1 MSFLFGNLCAIKRG
15 KELFYCFLE
24 AKEKLFSS
32 VNDNSLRTA
41 IQFLGINFLT
51 CTEEEFFFFQ
61 QHLPLEFAP
70 FLLLSEQNLL
80 RMYRVIVDLSETA
93 NFDFRFPRV
102 SSYQAKSKLV
112 LGDSHSAVKSTT
124 VSSEACLFQGRLR
137 EWVREC
143 SESNNK
149 FNDRGVLRNKL
160 CSTEAEHIKSNDVL
174 HLANDSSVGDNDC
187 IIEDVVSNSKI
198 DSLTN
203 RSYDKLVSPV
213 EGETSSSGYQ
223 FPFAASCQALSSNDT
238 DISVNQADSDENKG
252 TGYGKS
258 SSNVATNVS
267 NPSNPVVPSSDTSSV
282 SVDNGIEKKKKTSL
296 TLGESEMSP
305 SLRSELSKV
314 RQFYSLQINC
324 DREGNALQKVT
335 IDKMVERVSALLW
348 FSKNVKGIEPSLIH
362 CGDAQLVQEFVHY
375 MMDKRGTKPI
385 TCSRYITAFLN
396 VSKVRQDS
404 HERKEDDLSESLEKV
419 RAVQRQLERL
429 SRKERVDDLARKP
442 QDDKVVYSELLELCR
457 ELKWEVFEMNGTS
470 QARSCMNLCLLLLY
484 CSANPGRAK
493 EYITLRIYQ
502 NQCSEESK
510 DQNFICFNEDGTVI
524 LLEDSYKTRS
534 TYGPNRTDLTPLT
547 FLTYYLKLYYSK
559 MRPRLLSGKEH
570 DYFFV
575 NPRGDAFSQ
584 SSYSNYISA
593 LFEKHFSRKLTTADL
608 RKAVVTHFL
617 SLPQSSDYSLRES
630 FASLMKHSVRTQK
643 RYYDE
648 RPLAQKKSR
657 ALEMLGSF
665 ASRSLDEDSVEIV
678 SDEDDKGN
686 IEYLPGQ
693 GEFVAL
699 VAANSTETSPEVFVA
714 KVLRLSEDRKTAY
727 LAEFEETEPGKYKL
741 NAGKSYKE
749 AVNALIYPV
758 DIVYLHTNGVYEL
771 RTPKIDVHHQ
781 VHKK

>member
-41 IQFLGINFLT
+41 IQFLAINFLT

-80 RMYRVIVDLSETA
+80 RMYRLTLDLRETA
-93 NFDFRFPRV
+93 NCDFRFPRA

-112 LGDSHSAVKSTT
+112 LGDSSQSAVKSTT
-124 VSSEACLFQGRLR
+124 VSSEACLQGRVR
-137 EWVREC
+137 EWLREC
-143 SESNNK
+143 SESNNNK

-174 HLANDSSVGDNDC
+174 HLANDSSVGEND
-187 IIEDVVSNSKI
+187 KF
-198 DSLTN
+198 
-203 RSYDKLVSPV
+203 VSPV
-213 EGETSSSGYQ
+213 EGEPSSSGYQ
-223 FPFAASCQALSSNDT
+223 FPFAASCQAKSSFLPLSSNDT
-238 DISVNQADSDENKG
+238 DISINQADSDENKG
-252 TGYGKS
+252 IGHGKS

-282 SVDNGIEKKKKTSL
+282 SVDNGIEKKKKTSF

-314 RQFYSLQINC
+314 REFYSLQINC

-348 FSKNVKGIEPSLIH
+348 FLKNVKGIEPSLIH
-362 CGDAQLVQEFVHY
+362 CRDAQLVQEFVHY
-375 MMDKRGTKPI
+375 MMDKRGTKSI

-396 VSKVRQDS
+396 VSKVPQDS

-457 ELKWEVFEMNGTS
+457 ELKWEVSEMNGTS

-657 ALEMLGSF
+657 ALQMLGSF

-686 IEYLPGQ
+686 IEYLPGH

-781 VHKK
+781 VHEK

>member
-32 VNDNSLRTA
+32 VNDNNLRTA

-324 DREGNALQKVT
+324 DREENALQKVT

-375 MMDKRGTKPI
+375 MMDK
-385 TCSRYITAFLN
+385 
-396 VSKVRQDS
+396 
-404 HERKEDDLSESLEKV
+404 
-419 RAVQRQLERL
+419 
-429 SRKERVDDLARKP
+429 
-442 QDDKVVYSELLELCR
+442 
-457 ELKWEVFEMNGTS
+457 
-470 QARSCMNLCLLLLY
+470 
-484 CSANPGRAK
+484 
-493 EYITLRIYQ
+493 
-502 NQCSEESK
+502 
-510 DQNFICFNEDGTVI
+510 
-524 LLEDSYKTRS
+524 
-534 TYGPNRTDLTPLT
+534 
-547 FLTYYLKLYYSK
+547 
-559 MRPRLLSGKEH
+559 
-570 DYFFV
+570 
-575 NPRGDAFSQ
+575 
-584 SSYSNYISA
+584 
-593 LFEKHFSRKLTTADL
+593 
-608 RKAVVTHFL
+608 
-617 SLPQSSDYSLRES
+617 
-630 FASLMKHSVRTQK
+630 
-643 RYYDE
+643 
-648 RPLAQKKSR
+648 
-657 ALEMLGSF
+657 
-665 ASRSLDEDSVEIV
+665 
-678 SDEDDKGN
+678 
-686 IEYLPGQ
+686 
-693 GEFVAL
+693 
-699 VAANSTETSPEVFVA
+699 
-714 KVLRLSEDRKTAY
+714 
-727 LAEFEETEPGKYKL
+727 
-741 NAGKSYKE
+741 
-749 AVNALIYPV
+749 
-758 DIVYLHTNGVYEL
+758 
-771 RTPKIDVHHQ
+771 
-781 VHKK
+781 

>member
-1 MSFLFGNLCAIKRG
+1 MSFLFGNLCARKRG

-32 VNDNSLRTA
+32 VNDNNLRTA
-41 IQFLGINFLT
+41 IHFLGIIFLT
-51 CTEEEFFFFQ
+51 CTEEEYIFFQ
-61 QHLPLEFAP
+61 QHLPSEFAP

-80 RMYRVIVDLSETA
+80 RMYRLILDFRETA
-93 NFDFRFPRV
+93 NFDFRFPRA
-102 SSYQAKSKLV
+102 SSYQWKSNLA
-112 LGDSHSAVKSTT
+112 LGNSQSAVMSPTA
-124 VSSEACLFQGRLR
+124 SSEACLSQGRVG
-137 EWVREC
+137 EWVSEC
-143 SESNNK
+143 YESNNSK
-149 FNDRGVLRNKL
+149 FNDRGELRN
-160 CSTEAEHIKSNDVL
+160 KSNDVL
-174 HLANDSSVGDNDC
+174 HLANDSLVGENDC
-187 IIEDVVSNSKI
+187 IIEHGASNSKI
-198 DSLTN
+198 DSN
-203 RSYDKLVSPV
+203 RSCDKLVSPV
-213 EGETSSSGYQ
+213 EGEPSTSGYQ
-223 FPFAASCQALSSNDT
+223 FPFAASCQAKSSFLPLGNNDT
-238 DISVNQADSDENKG
+238 DISMNQADSCENKG
-252 TGYGKS
+252 TEYGKS
-258 SSNVATNVS
+258 SSNVATNVP
-267 NPSNPVVPSSDTSSV
+267 NASNPVVHSSVTSPV
-282 SVDNGIEKKKKTSL
+282 SVDNGIEKKKKTLLS
-296 TLGESEMSP
+296 LGESDMSP
-305 SLRSELSKV
+305 SLRSELGKV
-314 RQFYSLQINC
+314 REFYSLQINC
-324 DREGNALQKVT
+324 DRAGNAMQKVT
-335 IDKMVERVSALLW
+335 IDKMLERVCALLW
-348 FSKNVKGIEPSLIH
+348 FVKNVKGIEPSLIH
-362 CGDAQLVQEFVHY
+362 CADAQLVQEFVQY
-375 MMDKRGTKPI
+375 MMHKRGNKPV
-385 TCSRYITAFLN
+385 TCSRYLTAFLN
-396 VSKVRQDS
+396 ISKASLDS
-404 HERKEDDLSESLEKV
+404 HERKEENDLSESLEKI
-419 RAVQRQLERL
+419 RAMQRQLERL

-442 QDDKVVYSELLELCR
+442 QEDKVVYSELLELCR
-457 ELKWEVFEMNGTS
+457 ELKWEVSEMTGTS

-524 LLEDSYKTRS
+524 LLEDSYKTRC

-547 FLTYYLKLYYSK
+547 FLTYFLKLYYSK
-559 MRPRLLSGKEH
+559 MRPRLLIGKEH

-584 SSYSNYISA
+584 ASYSNYISA

-630 FASLMKHSVRTQK
+630 FATLMKHSVRTQK

-678 SDEDDKGN
+678 SDEDDNGN
-686 IEYLPGQ
+686 IEFLPAQ

-727 LAEFEETEPGKYKL
+727 LSEFEETEPGKYKL
-741 NAGKSYKE
+741 NAGKSFKE

-771 RTPKIDVHHQ
+771 RTPKIDVHRQ
-781 VHKK
+781 VHAK